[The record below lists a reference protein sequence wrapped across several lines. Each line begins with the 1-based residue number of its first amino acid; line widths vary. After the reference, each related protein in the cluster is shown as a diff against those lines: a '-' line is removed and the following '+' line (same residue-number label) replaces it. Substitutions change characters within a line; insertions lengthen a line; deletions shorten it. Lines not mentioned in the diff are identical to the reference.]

1 MVTHAETG
9 LEAMIAPSLLPP
21 PIHKQSCTAITRA
34 WLHAVLRKRQGT
46 LNRAS
51 VYSDSTDESGLT
63 FEMPPGTSTAAAAA
77 AAAAGVGYAQHEQQ
91 QQHRQYSNSTV
102 DSDGSSRE
110 RSMAFYIAPAEA
122 DDDQF
127 AEHALEKALAVCE
140 QMGLKGFMG
149 PCAVCLRWTQRRLL
163 LNDDAAVNNNSST
176 SASNSNTA
184 TPTGYSSRLHSAAFG
199 GRVAVGT
206 PQTAPPGS
214 TNGRSGG
221 GSPIKR
227 RLSVGLSFT
236 SLEQHNS
243 GSGAGA
249 GHMSRAEV
257 QRRTASAVKAGK
269 ELAAAMKQAF
279 ALGLVE
285 DLEALANESEAWEGL
300 VPPAPQPS
308 SATTYT
314 HEVETPPSPIAA
326 ALSSALSS
334 TLPLFRR
341 RDSSSEVVVE
351 GSSSVHEK
359 SASNNSF
366 FAQAAQK
373 AQARV
378 GRLRAGSLLARMHLS
393 RGLASKLKGITSSS
407 SSRRRRHSI
416 ADTEPV
422 SGNDDEPVSTS
433 GSITGS
439 QPFGE
444 HTSARSSLLR
454 AHSSSRAA
462 LLREAASGNADGGS
476 GSSDAELLATAAA
489 ARERRL
495 YTTAGY
501 ELTGLATQP
510 IVAAARAAVVPLD
523 AAYFADRN
531 TAAQHLRGALPQ
543 DTGLNTAAVADNS
556 KELQAVAAAVA
567 VARLSNASAA
577 SVGSTTSAA
586 GAVAR
591 RAPFIREPAGSST
604 WVVREDSGLPYE
616 NCNEEAP
623 RLNSTDND
631 TIDGTDD
638 QLDADSRLSVLKSTV
653 TDDSYS
659 ASVQRTEDSNDV
671 AAALLQQQQYQSE
684 VDGVDD
690 AAYATMQ
697 RMPRHGKLRPLQYTP
712 QQR

>member
-51 VYSDSTDESGLT
+51 VYSDSTDESVLT
-63 FEMPPGTSTAAAAA
+63 FEMPPGSSTAATAAAAA
-77 AAAAGVGYAQHEQQ
+77 ANYT

-110 RSMAFYIAPAEA
+110 RSMAFYIAPGEA

-127 AEHALEKALAVCE
+127 AEHSLEKALVVCE
-140 QMGLKGFMG
+140 KMGLKGFMG
-149 PCAVCLRWTQRRLL
+149 PCAVWLRWTQRRLL
-163 LNDDAAVNNNSST
+163 LNDDAAVHNSST

-184 TPTGYSSRLHSAAFG
+184 TPTSYSSRLHSAAFG
-199 GRVAVGT
+199 GRVAVT
-206 PQTAPPGS
+206 LQTAPAGS
-214 TNGRSGG
+214 ANGRSGG

-243 GSGAGA
+243 SSGGGGT
-249 GHMSRAEV
+249 GHMSRADA
-257 QRRTASAVKAGK
+257 QRRAATAIKAGR

-285 DLEALANESEAWEGL
+285 DLEALANESEAWQGL

-314 HEVETPPSPIAA
+314 TEVETPPSPVAA
-326 ALSSALSS
+326 AFSSALSS
-334 TLPLFRR
+334 TLPLFKRLN
-341 RDSSSEVVVE
+341 SSSEVLVE
-351 GSSSVHEK
+351 GSSVQER
-359 SASNNSF
+359 SASSSSF

-393 RGLASKLKGITSSS
+393 RGLASKLKGISSSS

-422 SGNDDEPVSTS
+422 YGNDEEPVSTS
-433 GSITGS
+433 GSLTGS
-439 QPFGE
+439 RPFGD
-444 HTSARSSLLR
+444 HTSARSSLLS

-462 LLREAASGNADGGS
+462 LLQRDASSGNTNGGS
-476 GSSDAELLATAAA
+476 GSSDAELLAAAAA

-495 YTTAGY
+495 HTTAGY

-510 IVAAARAAVVPLD
+510 AVAAARVAVAPLD
-523 AAYFADRN
+523 AAYFADRS
-531 TAAQHLRGALPQ
+531 TAAQHLRGASLQ
-543 DTGLNTAAVADNS
+543 DTAPNTAATADSASS
-556 KELQAVAAAVA
+556 KEQQAAAAAAVA
-567 VARLSNASAA
+567 VARLSNTSA
-577 SVGSTTSAA
+577 GSAGTATSAA
-586 GAVAR
+586 AVVAR
-591 RAPFIREPAGSST
+591 RAPFVREPAGSST
-604 WVVREDSGLPYE
+604 WVVKEDSGLPYE

-623 RLNSTDND
+623 RLNSIDND

-638 QLDADSRLSVLKSTV
+638 QLDADTRVSVQKSAMI
-653 TDDSYS
+653 DDSYS
-659 ASVQRTEDSNDV
+659 AGVQHTEDCNDV
-671 AAALLQQQQYQSE
+671 AATLLQQQQHQSE

-690 AAYATMQ
+690 AAYATMH

-712 QQR
+712 QQW